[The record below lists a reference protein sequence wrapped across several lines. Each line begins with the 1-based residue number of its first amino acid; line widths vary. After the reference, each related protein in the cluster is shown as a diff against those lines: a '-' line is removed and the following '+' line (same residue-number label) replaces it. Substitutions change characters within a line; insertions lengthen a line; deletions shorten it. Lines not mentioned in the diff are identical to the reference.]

1 MAKVFHHLNRIVSSR
16 YLSEKDIVLYLDTL
30 SHLSKLGFKC
40 KPEILVFRSASS
52 VKRSFDVL
60 LDTGIN
66 PDKLSPALEDYTL
79 YYYTLYS
86 KKYYH
91 SISAI
96 DSSDLF
102 QNIDSSDYAET
113 LFKRIADFII
123 ENIDKSVELRGV
135 NKR

>member
-1 MAKVFHHLNRIVSSR
+1 M
-16 YLSEKDIVLYLDTL
+16 
-30 SHLSKLGFKC
+30 GFKC

-52 VKRSFDVL
+52 VKKSFDVL
-60 LDTGIN
+60 LDTGVN
-66 PDKLSPALEDYTL
+66 PDKLSSSIEDYTL
-79 YYYTLYS
+79 FYYTLYS

-91 SISAI
+91 TISAI
-96 DSSDLF
+96 DSSDLL
-102 QNIDSSDYAET
+102 QNIGSSDFAET